1 MNNKPY
7 ITLEEALAARQEGK
21 RGVKFLTEANGCLS
35 GCCSG
40 VTIYSEK
47 EFNPA
52 PGIMMI
58 RKVFLFLKEKDM
70 QSLEIPSFL

>member
-21 RGVKFLTEANGCLS
+21 SFLQRRMAALVAAVQELPYTQRKSL
-35 GCCSG
+35 
-40 VTIYSEK
+40 IRLR
-47 EFNPA
+47 
-52 PGIMMI
+52 GIMMI

-70 QSLEIPSFL
+70 QSLEIVSFL

>member
-21 RGVKFLTEANGCLS
+21 RGVKLPYTQRKSL
-35 GCCSG
+35 
-40 VTIYSEK
+40 IRLR
-47 EFNPA
+47 
-52 PGIMMI
+52 GIMMI

-70 QSLEIPSFL
+70 QSLEIVSFL